1 MHNSSLA
8 PVLSATRSRDS
19 CWITT
24 VSLQRRPAS
33 RPAVFPS
40 KANKLAALG
49 CSLRLLD
56 DLHDA
61 PALGGRQRS
70 GLHDEHPVADAAL
83 VGLVVDLEVAGAP
96 DDLAVESVL
105 DAVLDDDDHGLVHLV
120 ADHQALTGLAEAAS
134 LVGGAGGAG
143 AHLVLRRAGCVA
155 HAGAS

>member
-83 VGLVVDLEVAGAP
+83 VLLVVRIELAGP
-96 DDLAVESVL
+96 PKHLPVEGVLHPVL
-105 DAVLDDDDHGLVHLV
+105 DPYDHGLVHLV
-120 ADHQALTGLAEAAS
+120 GDDQAL
-134 LVGGAGGAG
+134 
-143 AHLVLRRAGCVA
+143 
-155 HAGAS
+155 